1 MPPRLHQIGVD
12 HGFTQ
17 PFCGFQSMQALDQNV
32 TFTIVTHLDRRF
44 HAILQNVLGQYA
56 HSFGMQRLAT
66 RGRHVD
72 VVDRDLLDSKHVSP
86 A

>member
-1 MPPRLHQIGVD
+1 
-12 HGFTQ
+12 
-17 PFCGFQSMQALDQNV
+17 
-32 TFTIVTHLDRRF
+32 
-44 HAILQNVLGQYA
+44 
-56 HSFGMQRLAT
+56 MQRLAT